1 MKFLGKKD
9 EQVNHDFPIE
19 DYIDYEVISSL
30 QPKHQQ
36 LLSKLL
42 ENPSSSI
49 EKLFNKIASNQ
60 VCFNTDMLTQV
71 FDHLT
76 LQMHLPLEMLQNA
89 QMDNLWVDYLQK
101 YPTSENSSDLSLW
114 KHLLDELKV
123 WNQTG
128 FSSEIIYKI
137 INICHEL
144 IINDKCPVFDQLI
157 QQPPKTKFWQKS
169 PQLTQQFIMESIF
182 KFIYEKMKFFH
193 WELIPNAKRPIDLY
207 ELYCLIED
215 AALEQ
220 KIIIYSENLLNFMRP
235 LNATALIH
243 STLFSYPIA
252 CPDYIA
258 NKIQQNNQTYDPFFV
273 KIFENQN
280 FIPIFGNHQYLKNY
294 NQMALI
300 ESLQQLAKVKFS
312 GLENSQI
319 LSQLFDKT
327 EAAIQAR
334 FLENHTSRLIF
345 TFNRL
350 TSLGYLLRSPV
361 LKGLGY
367 HPFINT
373 EVPAKLKQNFELFVQ
388 LLGNES
394 YEKQIEIINIINHK
408 PITLGEMH
416 IIEKTRHLN

>member
-1 MKFLGKKD
+1 MKFLGKKE
-9 EQVNHDFPIE
+9 EQINHDFPIE
-19 DYIDYEVISSL
+19 DYIDYEIIASL

-60 VCFNTDMLTQV
+60 VCFNTDMLTKL

-76 LQMHLPLEMLQNA
+76 FQTHLPLEIIQNP
-89 QMDNLWVDYLQK
+89 QLNDLWEDYLKK
-101 YPTSENSSDLSLW
+101 YPQSEMSADLGLW
-114 KHLLDELKV
+114 KNLLDELKV
-123 WNQTG
+123 WNHTG
-128 FSSEIIYKI
+128 FSTEVVYKI
-137 INICHEL
+137 IIICHEL
-144 IINDKCPVFDQLI
+144 ITNDKCPVFDQLQ
-157 QQPPKTKFWQKS
+157 QQPQKTKFWQKS
-169 PQLTQQFIMESIF
+169 PQHSQQFIMENMF

-220 KIIIYSENLLNFMRP
+220 KIIIYSENLLNFLRP
-235 LNATALIH
+235 LNATALLH
-243 STLFSYPIA
+243 STLFSYPMA

-258 NKIQQNNQTYDPFFV
+258 SKMTEPQQAYDPFFL
-273 KIFENQN
+273 KIYESPHFK
-280 FIPIFGNHQYLKNY
+280 PIFGNHQYLKPY
-294 NQMALI
+294 NRMAFI
-300 ESLQQLAKVKFS
+300 EGLQQLSKVKFS
-312 GLENSQI
+312 GMDNDQI
-319 LSQLFDKT
+319 LYQLFDKT

-334 FLENHTSRLIF
+334 FLENHTHRLIF

-367 HPFINT
+367 HPLINT
-373 EVPAKLKQNFELFVQ
+373 EVPSKLKQNFELFVQ
-388 LLGNES
+388 LLKNES
-394 YEKQIEIINIINHK
+394 YEKQIEVLNIINPK
-408 PITLGEMH
+408 APTLREQQL
-416 IIEKTRHLN
+416 IEKTRQLN